1 MLEIDGSH
9 KSGSGTIL
17 RLSIALAAIIGEPL
31 HIYNIRHRR
40 RQPGLRPQH
49 LESVNTAAKL
59 CNAET
64 EGAKLGSRELWF
76 KPNGIISGEVR
87 AEIGTAGS
95 ISMLLLTV
103 LPICAYAKGGVAVHV
118 VNGGTDVRYAPTIN
132 YMKYVLLPVLER
144 MGLKA
149 SLTVKSFGYYPKG
162 MGEAVLSITPVSKL
176 ASIAVEEF
184 GEIEKIEGVSV
195 CTFLEKQRVAERQAE
210 AAVNVL
216 RNHGYDAEIRVVYD
230 RSNPLQKGSSIA
242 LWAKTSR
249 GAILGGDAI
258 GELRKSSEAVG
269 REAAENLLKETEAH
283 ATVDVHLADMLVPY
297 VALANGASTFNAR
310 KLTDHIETNVWLTEK
325 ILGVK
330 FQISKVGDGYRI
342 EKT

>member
-1 MLEIDGSH
+1 MLEIDGSQ

-17 RLSIALAAIIGEPL
+17 RLSIALAGIIGEPL
-31 HIYNIRHRR
+31 HIYNIRHKR

-76 KPNGIISGEVR
+76 KPNGIRSGEVR

-103 LPICAYAKGGVAVHV
+103 LPICAYAKGDVKVHV

-149 SLTVKSFGYYPKG
+149 SLTVKRFGYYPKG
-162 MGEAVLSITPVSKL
+162 MGEVTLNVNSVSKL
-176 ASIAVEEF
+176 TPLRIEEF
-184 GEIEKIEGVSV
+184 SEIEAIKGVSV

-210 AAVNVL
+210 AATNML
-216 RNHGYDAEIRVVYD
+216 RDHGYDTKIRVFND
-230 RSNPLQKGSSIA
+230 RSNPFQRGSSMV
-242 LWAKTSR
+242 LWAKTSK
-249 GAILGGDAI
+249 GALLGGDAI
-258 GELRKSSEAVG
+258 GKLRKSSEAVG
-269 REAAENLLKETEAH
+269 KETTENLLREIEAH

-297 VALANGASTFNAR
+297 IALTNGTSTYLTR
-310 KLTDHIETNVWLTEK
+310 KVTDHLDTNIWLTEK
-325 ILGVK
+325 ILDVK
-330 FQISKVGDGYRI
+330 FQINKVGNLYRI
-342 EKT
+342 EKS